1 MRKHIRKFRQN
12 IKNAL
17 AGSDVPFV
25 DLVEGAGGITGLRSH
40 SQAKRVG
47 AWPPTEEP
55 SDISF
60 VAVSGSMSS
69 SNTTTASVSLPTG
82 TQTGDFCIVAV
93 FLDNKTVAVTTPT
106 GWTLIG
112 NGDTNEYPRSFVYG
126 RIIQSGDTG
135 FSATQDAEANMIIAG
150 SFRKADGITSF
161 TTRNFANDKGVSALS
176 ASLSSTNATVPTIAV
191 AMLAGRT
198 TQSPTMTW
206 GGATIKTDT
215 TTGGTR
221 SLGYVIYNSG
231 TPASH
236 TVTANDTGRQSL
248 SVFYIDL
255 E

>member
-1 MRKHIRKFRQN
+1 MRKHISKFRQN
-12 IKNAL
+12 IKAKL
-17 AGSDVPFV
+17 QGSSVPFA

-40 SQAKRVG
+40 AQAKRVE
-47 AWPPTEEP
+47 AWPPREEP
-55 SDISF
+55 ADISF

-82 TQTGDFCIVAV
+82 TQAGDFCVVGV
-93 FLDNKTVAVTTPT
+93 FLDQTSVAVTTPT

-112 NGDTNEYPRSFVYG
+112 NGNTSEYPRSFVYG

-135 FSATQDAEANMIIAG
+135 FSATQDSEANMIIAG
-150 SFRKADGITSF
+150 SFRKANGITSF
-161 TTRNFANDKGVSALS
+161 TSRNFANDKGVSSLS
-176 ASLSSTNATVPTIAV
+176 ASLSSTNATVPTIAI
-191 AMLAGRT
+191 AMMAGRT

-206 GGATIKTDT
+206 SGATVETDT

-221 SLGYVIYNSG
+221 SLGYVIYNDG

-236 TVTANDTGRQSL
+236 TVTSNDTGRQSL